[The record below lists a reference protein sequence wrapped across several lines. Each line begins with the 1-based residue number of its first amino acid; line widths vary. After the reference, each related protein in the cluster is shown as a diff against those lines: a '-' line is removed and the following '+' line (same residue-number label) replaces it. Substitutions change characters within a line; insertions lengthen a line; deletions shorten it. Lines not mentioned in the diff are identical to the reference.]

1 LPFPT
6 SSPIPKGMIE
16 TVLALGL
23 GFLLGSLPCG
33 FWLARA
39 KGVDIRKK
47 GSGNIGATNV
57 GRILGKEWGYL
68 VFALDALKGWLAV
81 WLAAEFLQAGDTG
94 SVLTGMAAVAGHVFS
109 PWLNFK
115 GGKGV
120 ATSAGVLLGL
130 APAVLIWT
138 AAIWGISFAVK
149 RIVSISSLLAATAF
163 PFLVMWLEP
172 GRHALL
178 LVAFVLAGLVWYR
191 HRDNLQRLVQG
202 TENGFGK
209 KTAGAGK
216 KKRKR

>member
-1 LPFPT
+1 
-6 SSPIPKGMIE
+6 
-16 TVLALGL
+16 
-23 GFLLGSLPCG
+23 
-33 FWLARA
+33 
-39 KGVDIRKK
+39 
-47 GSGNIGATNV
+47 
-57 GRILGKEWGYL
+57 

-178 LVAFVLAGLVWYR
+178 LMAFVLAGLVWYR

-209 KTAGAGK
+209 KTTGAGK

>member
-1 LPFPT
+1 MPFLIT
-6 SSPIPKGMIE
+6 SPIPKGMIE
-16 TVLALGL
+16 AVLALGL
-23 GFLLGSLPCG
+23 GFLMGSLPCG

-39 KGVDIRKK
+39 KGVDIRKR

-130 APAVLIWT
+130 APAVLFCT
-138 AAIWGISFAVK
+138 AVIWGISFAVK
-149 RIVSISSLLAATAF
+149 RIVSVSSLLAATAF
-163 PFLVMWLEP
+163 PFLVIWLEP

-178 LVAFVLAGLVWYR
+178 LAAFVLAGLVWYR
-191 HRDNLQRLVQG
+191 HRDNLKRLMQG
-202 TENGFGK
+202 TENGV
-209 KTAGAGK
+209 GK
-216 KKRKR
+216 KKAGTKKKKKRR

>member
-1 LPFPT
+1 MPFPT

-163 PFLVMWLEP
+163 PFLVIWLEP

-178 LVAFVLAGLVWYR
+178 LVAFVLAALVWYR
-191 HRDNLQRLVQG
+191 HRDNLERLVQG
-202 TENGFGK
+202 TENGFSK

>member
-1 LPFPT
+1 MPFPT

>member
-209 KTAGAGK
+209 KTTGAGK

>member
-1 LPFPT
+1 MPFAL
-6 SSPIPKGMIE
+6 SSPIPNGMFEIF
-16 TVLALGL
+16 LALGL

-33 FWLARA
+33 YWLALS

-68 VFALDALKGWLAV
+68 IFALDALKGWWAV
-81 WLAAEFLQAGDTG
+81 WLAGEFLQAGDNWT
-94 SVLTGMAAVAGHVFS
+94 VVAGMAAVAGHVFS

-130 APAVLIWT
+130 APAALFWT
-138 AAIWGISFAVK
+138 AAIWGVSFAVK
-149 RIVSISSLLAATAF
+149 RIVSISSLLAAAAF

-172 GRHALL
+172 GRPVLFVASWAL
-178 LVAFVLAGLVWYR
+178 AALVWYR
-191 HRDNLQRLVQG
+191 HRDNLHRLAQG
-202 TENGFGK
+202 KENGFLKPKKPAKGK
-209 KTAGAGK
+209 R
-216 KKRKR
+216 RK

>member
-1 LPFPT
+1 
-6 SSPIPKGMIE
+6 MIID
-16 TVLALGL
+16 TVLALAW
-23 GFLLGSLPCG
+23 GFFLGSLPFG

-81 WLAAEFLQAGDTG
+81 WVAGEILQAGDGG
-94 SVLTGMAAVAGHVFS
+94 SVLTGLTAVAGHIFS
-109 PWLNFK
+109 PWLKFK

-130 APAVLIWT
+130 SPAVLLST
-138 AAIWGISFAVK
+138 ALIWGASFAVK
-149 RIVSISSLLAATAF
+149 RIVSVSSLWAATAF

-172 GRHALL
+172 GRKALL
-178 LVAFVLAGLVWYR
+178 LAAFALAGLVWYR
-191 HRDNLQRLVQG
+191 HRDNLQRLMAG
-202 TENGFGK
+202 TENGFR
-209 KTAGAGK
+209 KTK
-216 KKRKR
+216 TKRKKRL

>member
-1 LPFPT
+1 MPFPT

-178 LVAFVLAGLVWYR
+178 LVAFILAGLVWYR

>member
-1 LPFPT
+1 MPFSS

-57 GRILGKEWGYL
+57 GRLLGREWGYL

-163 PFLVMWLEP
+163 PVLVMWLEP

-178 LVAFVLAGLVWYR
+178 RVAFVLAALVWYR

-209 KTAGAGK
+209 KTAGDGK
-216 KKRKR
+216 KKRKK

>member
-1 LPFPT
+1 MSSLKRLLAEADTRNSALQIAIINTRFIEPDAAKSIILAKDINYALPSVSQYILSDLNPW
-6 SSPIPKGMIE
+6 KH
-16 TVLALGL
+16 
-23 GFLLGSLPCG
+23 
-33 FWLARA
+33 R
-39 KGVDIRKK
+39 IRFQ
-47 GSGNIGATNV
+47 AQ
-57 GRILGKEWGYL
+57 
-68 VFALDALKGWLAV
+68 
-81 WLAAEFLQAGDTG
+81 AA
-94 SVLTGMAAVAGHVFS
+94 S

-138 AAIWGISFAVK
+138 AAIWAISFAVK
-149 RIVSISSLLAATAF
+149 RIVSVSSLLAATAF
-163 PFLVMWLEP
+163 PFLVLWLEP

-178 LVAFVLAGLVWYR
+178 LVAFILAGLVWYR

-216 KKRKR
+216 KRKKR

>member
-1 LPFPT
+1 LPFPVT
-6 SSPIPKGMIE
+6 SPISKGMGE
-16 TVLALGL
+16 TILALGL
-23 GFLLGSLPCG
+23 GFFLGSLPCG

-68 VFALDALKGWLAV
+68 VFALDAVKGWLAV
-81 WLAAEFLQAGDTG
+81 WVAAEFLQTGDTG
-94 SVLTGMAAVAGHVFS
+94 AVLTGMAAVAGHVFS
-109 PWLNFK
+109 PWLDFK

-130 APAVLIWT
+130 APAVLAIT
-138 AAIWGISFAVK
+138 AAVWGISFAAK
-149 RIVSISSLLAATAF
+149 RIVSVSSLLAATAF

-178 LVAFVLAGLVWYR
+178 LAAFALAGLVWFR
-191 HRDNLQRLVQG
+191 HRDNLQRLRKG
-202 TENGFGK
+202 TENGFP
-209 KTAGAGK
+209 K
-216 KKRKR
+216 KKSGIRKRKQK

>member
-1 LPFPT
+1 
-6 SSPIPKGMIE
+6 MIDAF
-16 TVLALGL
+16 LAPGL
-23 GFLLGSLPCG
+23 GFLLGSLPSG
-33 FWLARA
+33 YWLALSR
-39 KGVDIRKK
+39 GVDIRKK

-57 GRILGKEWGYL
+57 GRILGREWGYL
-68 VFALDALKGWLAV
+68 IFALDALKGWLAV
-81 WLAAEFLQAGDTG
+81 WLAGEFLQAGDTWT
-94 SVLTGMAAVAGHVFS
+94 VLTGMAAVAGHVFS

-149 RIVSISSLLAATAF
+149 KIVSVSSLAAVAAF

-172 GRHALL
+172 GRPGL
-178 LVAFVLAGLVWYR
+178 LVAAWALAALVWYR

-202 TENGFGK
+202 KENGFSKSKSSGTEK
-209 KTAGAGK
+209 P
-216 KKRKR
+216 RK

>member
-1 LPFPT
+1 LPFAL

-16 TVLALGL
+16 TLLSLGL

-33 FWLARA
+33 YWLALS

-57 GRILGKEWGYL
+57 GRILGKQWGYFI
-68 VFALDALKGWLAV
+68 FALDAMKGWLAV
-81 WLAAEFLQAGDTG
+81 WLAGEFLQAGDNWT
-94 SVLTGMAAVAGHVFS
+94 VVAGMAAVAGHVFS
-109 PWLNFK
+109 PWLNFQ

-130 APAVLIWT
+130 APTALFWT

-149 RIVSISSLLAATAF
+149 RIVSVSSLLAAAAF

-172 GRHALL
+172 GRPMLFVAAWAL
-178 LVAFVLAGLVWYR
+178 AALVWYR
-191 HRDNLQRLVQG
+191 HRDNLQRLAQG
-202 TENGFGK
+202 KENGFSKSPKSGK
-209 KTAGAGK
+209 GK
-216 KKRKR
+216 RRK

>member
-138 AAIWGISFAVK
+138 AAIWGISFAVR

-202 TENGFGK
+202 TENGFSK
-209 KTAGAGK
+209 KTTGAGK

>member
-1 LPFPT
+1 LPFPV
-6 SSPIPKGMIE
+6 SSPIPKGMME

-33 FWLARA
+33 YWLARA

-68 VFALDALKGWLAV
+68 VFALDGLKGWLSV
-81 WLAAEFLQAGDTG
+81 WLATEFLQAGDTG
-94 SVLTGMAAVAGHVFS
+94 SVLTGVAAVAGHVFS

-130 APAVLIWT
+130 APAVLMGT

-149 RIVSISSLLAATAF
+149 RIVSVSSLLAATAF
-163 PFLVMWLEP
+163 PLLAMWLEP
-172 GRHALL
+172 GRPALL
-178 LVAFVLAGLVWYR
+178 FAAFVLAGLVWYR
-191 HRDNLQRLVQG
+191 HRDNLQRLMQG
-202 TENGFGK
+202 TENGF
-209 KTAGAGK
+209 K
-216 KKRKR
+216 KKKAASGKRRGKR

>member
-1 LPFPT
+1 
-6 SSPIPKGMIE
+6 MIE
-16 TVLALGL
+16 VFLALGL

-33 FWLARA
+33 YWLALS

-68 VFALDALKGWLAV
+68 IFALDALKGWLAV
-81 WLAAEFLQAGDTG
+81 WLAGEFLQAGDNWT
-94 SVLTGMAAVAGHVFS
+94 VATGMAAVAGHVFS

-130 APAVLIWT
+130 APFPLFWT

-149 RIVSISSLLAATAF
+149 KIVSVSSLLAAAAF

-172 GRHALL
+172 GRPVLTVAAWAL
-178 LVAFVLAGLVWYR
+178 AALVWYR
-191 HRDNLQRLVQG
+191 HRDNLQRLSQG
-202 TENGFGK
+202 KENGFSKEK
-209 KTAGAGK
+209 KTSKGK
-216 KKRKR
+216 RRK

>member
-1 LPFPT
+1 
-6 SSPIPKGMIE
+6 MIIDIM
-16 TVLALGL
+16 LALAG
-23 GFLLGSLPCG
+23 GFFLGSLPFG
-33 FWLARA
+33 FWLAQV

-81 WLAAEFLQAGDTG
+81 WVAAEFFQAGDVG

-130 APAVLIWT
+130 APAVLFLT
-138 AAIWGISFAVK
+138 AFIWGVSFAIK
-149 RIVSISSLLAATAF
+149 RIVSVSSLLAATAF
-163 PFLVMWLEP
+163 PFLVMYLEP
-172 GRHALL
+172 GRKALL
-178 LVAFVLAGLVWYR
+178 LASFALGGLVWYR
-191 HRDNLQRLVQG
+191 HRDNLQRLMAG
-202 TENGFGK
+202 TENGSR
-209 KTAGAGK
+209 KTKSKK
-216 KKRKR
+216 KKRA

>member
-1 LPFPT
+1 
-6 SSPIPKGMIE
+6 MIE

-191 HRDNLQRLVQG
+191 HRDNLQRLLQG

-209 KTAGAGK
+209 KTAGDGK
-216 KKRKR
+216 KKRKK

>member
-1 LPFPT
+1 
-6 SSPIPKGMIE
+6 M
-16 TVLALGL
+16 LALGL
-23 GFLLGSLPCG
+23 GFSLGSLPCG

-39 KGVDIRKK
+39 KGVDIRRR

-57 GRILGKEWGYL
+57 GRILGQEWGYL

-81 WLAAEFLQAGDTG
+81 WVAAEFLQVGDTA

-109 PWLNFK
+109 PWLDFK

-130 APAVLIWT
+130 TPAVLAAT
-138 AAIWGISFAVK
+138 AAVWGISFAVK
-149 RIVSISSLLAATAF
+149 RIVSISSLLAATVF

-178 LVAFVLAGLVWYR
+178 LAAFGLAGLVWFR
-191 HRDNLQRLVQG
+191 HRDNLHRLMQG
-202 TENGFGK
+202 TENGFP
-209 KTAGAGK
+209 K
-216 KKRKR
+216 KKASARKKRRK

>member
-1 LPFPT
+1 MPFPV

-16 TVLALGL
+16 SVLALGL
-23 GFLLGSLPCG
+23 GFLLGTLPCG

-81 WLAAEFLQAGDTG
+81 WLATEFLQVGDTG
-94 SVLTGMAAVAGHVFS
+94 SVLTGTAAVAGHVFS
-109 PWLNFK
+109 PWLHFR

-120 ATSAGVLLGL
+120 ATSAGVLMGL
-130 APAVLIWT
+130 APVVLVWT

-149 RIVSISSLLAATAF
+149 KIVSVSSLLAATAF

-178 LVAFVLAGLVWYR
+178 LAAFALAGLVWYR
-191 HRDNLQRLVQG
+191 HRDNLQRLMQG

-209 KTAGAGK
+209 KKAEAGK
-216 KKRKR
+216 KKRKK

>member
-1 LPFPT
+1 
-6 SSPIPKGMIE
+6 MIE
-16 TVLALGL
+16 TFLALGL

-33 FWLARA
+33 YWLALS

-57 GRILGKEWGYL
+57 GRILGKGWGYL

-94 SVLTGMAAVAGHVFS
+94 SVLTGMVAVAGHIFS
-109 PWLNFK
+109 PWLNFR

-138 AAIWGISFAVK
+138 AAIWAISFAVK
-149 RIVSISSLLAATAF
+149 RIVSVSSLLAATAF
-163 PFLVMWLEP
+163 PFLVLWLEP

-216 KKRKR
+216 KRKKR

>member
-1 LPFPT
+1 
-6 SSPIPKGMIE
+6 MIDAF
-16 TVLALGL
+16 LAPGL
-23 GFLLGSLPCG
+23 GFLLGSLPSG
-33 FWLARA
+33 YWLALSR
-39 KGVDIRKK
+39 GVDIRKK

-57 GRILGKEWGYL
+57 GRILGREWGYL
-68 VFALDALKGWLAV
+68 IFALDALKGWLAV
-81 WLAAEFLQAGDTG
+81 WLAGEFLQAGDTWT
-94 SVLTGMAAVAGHVFS
+94 VLTGMAAVAGHVFS

-149 RIVSISSLLAATAF
+149 KIVSISSLAAAAAF

-172 GRHALL
+172 GRPGL
-178 LVAFVLAGLVWYR
+178 LVAAWALAALVWYR

-202 TENGFGK
+202 KENGFSKSKSSGTEK
-209 KTAGAGK
+209 P
-216 KKRKR
+216 RK